1 MFCTLNGTNPVGTC
15 DGVTAR
21 KLAWAFGIPR
31 HLKAYPA
38 DVPMIWPVA
47 GRAPLS
53 GTFLTC
59 APTPAIQFAETV
71 LHGRVHIERSPG

>member
-1 MFCTLNGTNPVGTC
+1 L
-15 DGVTAR
+15 VTAR

-47 GRAPLS
+47 GRGRPPQRHVPYMRTNS
-53 GTFLTC
+53 GHSVCRDRL
-59 APTPAIQFAETV
+59 ARPGPYRAFAR
-71 LHGRVHIERSPG
+71 L